1 MRVFLWLVPMG
12 ACRSPVVKAWQ
23 APRLNP
29 QLWDAVA
36 CGGLWRLLAAQ
47 HWPRCCTACGRKSQ
61 APGDPSG
68 TRGLGGPPHKST
80 LVPGLLPTCSPAPA
94 TPLYSFSWRKSTAPM
109 NPPGELRNRGASTHT
124 RVAARFPPDLSPGK
138 CNTQISSPGYTFRDF
153 FGRSRDSAVFTPP
166 S

>member
-1 MRVFLWLVPMG
+1 MFPWLVPMG

-68 TRGLGGPPHKST
+68 TRGLGGPPHKSP
-80 LVPGLLPTCSPAPA
+80 LVPGLLPTCSPALA

-109 NPPGELRNRGASTHT
+109 NPARGAEEPRGIHTHPRCCTVSPRPVT
-124 RVAARFPPDLSPGK
+124 REMQYA
-138 CNTQISSPGYTFRDF
+138 NQ
-153 FGRSRDSAVFTPP
+153 
-166 S
+166 